1 LAALILRIER
11 SDPSPSW
18 IARWSVAG
26 TAVGDAIPILGPQ
39 AQAVLDVGK
48 RFLDLFDDRRG
59 RPMADPEYLRAM
71 GRTLFDTWLAP
82 ARDHLKPAL
91 EAPGP

>member
-1 LAALILRIER
+1 MAALTLRIET
-11 SDPSPSW
+11 SDPSLSW

-26 TAVGDAIPILGPQ
+26 TAVGDAISITGPK

-48 RFLDLFDDRRG
+48 RFLDLFNDRRG

-91 EAPGP
+91 DAPGP